1 MCRKLPNVLAKYPIN
16 DAECTRPSERS
27 PPANNTFD
35 LKYPP
40 PRVSKNNDDDGMRTN
55 EKTLPAMGALS
66 YISFKLHSK
75 VRATMGKNSK
85 LTLPMLK
92 DVISP
97 LAIAFG
103 IFCMYR
109 GRRFVVAA
117 AVASATVASSGVVV
131 ENAILGD
138 GIGAVVAE
146 AMTTTAAAAAAAA
159 TTTTYLDWS
168 WTFWFGEALVMS
180 LFVSNSFEKHTRSLV
195 LVYVAVSLLCTL
207 WLRGRFWRYASVLL
221 IEAIIALACVVIF
234 PIMEMILESIVEEK
248 MRKVGEK
255 IRAHD
260 RRMRELLTK
269 KKKEQGGGSS

>member
-1 MCRKLPNVLAKYPIN
+1 MC
-16 DAECTRPSERS
+16 
-27 PPANNTFD
+27 
-35 LKYPP
+35 
-40 PRVSKNNDDDGMRTN
+40 
-55 EKTLPAMGALS
+55 ALS
-66 YISFKLHSK
+66 YISYKLYNTA
-75 VRATMGKNSK
+75 RANMGKNSK
-85 LTLPMLK
+85 LTLPMSK

-109 GRRFVVAA
+109 GRRFVVASAAVA
-117 AVASATVASSGVVV
+117 AVASLGGAVV
-131 ENAILGD
+131 ENAIVGD
-138 GIGAVVAE
+138 GIIGAVVAE
-146 AMTTTAAAAAAAA
+146 AMTASAAAAGA
-159 TTTTYLDWS
+159 TTTYLDWS

-207 WLRGRFWRYASVLL
+207 WLRGRFWRYTSILL
-221 IEAIIALACVVIF
+221 IEGVIAMVCVVVF

-255 IRAHD
+255 IRQHD

-269 KKKEQGGGSS
+269 KKKEQGGIS